1 MITMR
6 ITAEAE
12 RRVRFGHPWLYQE
25 AIQRQSQEGSP
36 GALVALYDRRNRFL
50 AVGLYD
56 PMSPIRVRILQRH
69 RHAPIDEAWLVQ
81 RLQSAIARRAPLLQQ
96 RETTGVRL
104 VHGENDHLPGAV
116 VDQYDTTLVLK
127 LYTAAWLAHVPMW
140 IAALTRARPMSRLI
154 LRLSRAVQDQAAALG
169 APADGTCL
177 VGRRPTAPIL
187 FSECGLRFE
196 VDPIAGQKTGFFLDQ
211 RENRRR
217 VGQLAAG
224 RTVLDAF
231 AYTGGFSVYAAHGG
245 AREILSIDA
254 SRPAL
259 EAAQRNMAR
268 NRSAGLSMKHHVR
281 VGDAFEVLEQLRVQ
295 HRVFDLVVL
304 DPPSFAQ
311 RAEETARALSAYR
324 RLTRAGLAVLRVGG
338 LFMISSCSSRVP
350 AEEFFALVHHSARQA
365 GRRLND
371 IERTSHPLD
380 HPIGFPEGAYLKALF
395 ARA

>member
-1 MITMR
+1 MR

-25 AIQRQSQEGSP
+25 AIQRQSQEGPP
-36 GALVALYDRRNRFL
+36 GALAALYDRRNRFL
-50 AVGLYD
+50 AIGLYD
-56 PMSPIRVRILQRH
+56 PLSPIRVRILQRH
-69 RHAPIDEAWLVQ
+69 RRAPIDESWLAQ
-81 RLQSAIARRAPLLQQ
+81 RVCQAVARRAPLLEQ
-96 RETTGVRL
+96 RDTTGARL

-140 IAALTRARPMSRLI
+140 AAALVRARPMNRLV
-154 LRLSRAVQDQAAALG
+154 LRLSRAVQDHAAALS
-169 APADGTCL
+169 APADGTVL
-177 VGRRPTAPIL
+177 VGRRPTAPII
-187 FSECGLRFE
+187 FSEHGLRFE

-231 AYTGGFSVYAAHGG
+231 AYTGGFSVHAAHGG
-245 AREILSIDA
+245 ARDILSIDA

-259 EAAQRNMAR
+259 EASQRNMAR
-268 NRSAGLSMKHHVR
+268 NRLAGRPVKHQVR

-295 HRVFDLVVL
+295 RRLFDLVVL

-324 RLTRAGLAVLRVGG
+324 RLTRAGLAVLRAGG
-338 LFMISSCSSRVP
+338 VLAISSCSSRVS
-350 AEEFFALVHHSARQA
+350 AEEFFALVHRSARQA
-365 GRRLND
+365 GRRLSEL
-371 IERTSHPLD
+371 ERTGHPLD
-380 HPIGFPEGAYLKALF
+380 HPVGFPEGAYLKALF
-395 ARA
+395 AVA